1 MARALLLARRWP
13 SGEDRVE
20 RHLSCL
26 NRVLTPDNIE
36 PRPPAFARSD
46 GVSAAVFGPSAAARL
61 HGTSIAVGALLS
73 GASDW
78 HRPGAPVPEGTFA
91 LLRVD
96 ADRIEL
102 VADAAGSR
110 TIWYVLLDDELIA
123 STSQRAIVA
132 LLGDFELNRN
142 VLPWV
147 LSCGTLGGAGGWDAR
162 IAQLGR
168 GERLTLDRASW
179 TVTRTSPTI
188 EFKPDTRLDAP
199 GHVARLAQVVE
210 HDSRAWVFD
219 AAKWALPL
227 SGGTDSRGLLTLL
240 HDRAGLQTITWGTR
254 AARYEPGNDA
264 LIAAQLAARLGV
276 ANRFFSTD
284 FCAESRERLMQRYLV
299 AGEGRVAHISGY
311 LDGFKIWKTL
321 YDDGVEGVIRGD
333 EAMGSMYVR
342 NEYGARYTANL
353 TLLTDFFEP
362 EAIAAFEL
370 PEQPVEPVLA
380 QRAAETLETW
390 RDRLYQEFRIPN
402 LLAALTDLKT
412 GYVEVANPLLTG
424 TVLECVRRL
433 PDDLRTGK
441 RAWREVVRA
450 RGPAIPYATTPAVLA
465 LKDFVND
472 ASMLQLMLDEIES
485 ASAAEIFSPALR
497 QTVAGS
503 IQEAFKKGGTA
514 PKRSISVRARVMR
527 SLPQRLR
534 LAARRWA
541 TLEPALHPMVFAF
554 RAFIAS
560 RMNALLKADA
570 GRAVSEV
577 RSRSEPLK
585 ARCRD
590 QERA

>member
-1 MARALLLARRWP
+1 M
-13 SGEDRVE
+13 
-20 RHLSCL
+20 
-26 NRVLTPDNIE
+26 
-36 PRPPAFARSD
+36 
-46 GVSAAVFGPSAAARL
+46 

-78 HRPGAPVPEGTFA
+78 HRPGAAVPEGTFA

-132 LLGDFELNRN
+132 LLGNFELNRN

-147 LSCGTLGGAGGWDAR
+147 LSSGTLGGAGAWDAR

-179 TVTRTSPTI
+179 TVVRTSPTI
-188 EFKPDTRLDAP
+188 EFEPDTRLDAA
-199 GHVARLAQVVE
+199 GHVARLARAVE
-210 HDSRAWVFD
+210 RTCSEWEFD

-240 HDRAGLQTITWGTR
+240 HDRAGLQTITWGTS

-264 LIAAQLAARLGV
+264 LIAAELAAELRV
-276 ANRFFSTD
+276 AHLFFSTD
-284 FCAESRERLMQRYLV
+284 LCTEPRERLMQRYLA
-299 AGEGRVAHISGY
+299 AGEGRVTHISGY

-321 YDDGVEGVIRGD
+321 YDEGVEGVIRGD

-362 EAIAAFEL
+362 EEVARFEL
-370 PEQPVEPVLA
+370 PAQPVNPVLA
-380 QRAAETLETW
+380 RRDKESLETW
-390 RDRLYQEFRIPN
+390 RDRLYQEFRAPN

-412 GYVEVANPLLTG
+412 AYVEVANPLLTR

-433 PDDLRTGK
+433 PDDLRTSK
-441 RAWREVVRA
+441 RAWREVVHA
-450 RGPAIPYATTPAVLA
+450 RGPAIPYATAPAVLA

-472 ASMLQLMLDEIES
+472 KSMLQLMLDEVES
-485 ASAAEIFSPALR
+485 TNAAEIFSPALR
-497 QTVAGS
+497 QAVAGS
-503 IQEAFKKGGTA
+503 IKQVLRKGVA
-514 PKRSISVRARVMR
+514 ARKRLSVRARVMR

-534 LAARRWA
+534 LAARRWT
-541 TLEPALHPMVFAF
+541 TLEPELHPMVFAF
-554 RAFIAS
+554 RAFVAS
-560 RMNALLKADA
+560 RMNTLMKADA
-570 GRAVSEV
+570 GVLFQKFGRVV
-577 RSRSEPLK
+577 NH
-585 ARCRD
+585 
-590 QERA
+590 